1 MVTGYIR
8 VSTEQQDVQNQRHEI
23 LEFANTHKL
32 RVDKFI
38 QIEIS
43 SRKDLKARGIEDL
56 ISRLKKG
63 DVLIVS
69 ELSRLGRSIIEVIS
83 IINELIKREIR
94 FVAIKQNLDIKG
106 NHDMQSKVMVTIF
119 SLLAELE
126 RDLISLRTKK
136 ALAAKR
142 AQGVVLGR
150 RPGSIGKSKLD
161 NKLPEIVDLL
171 KDKASYSF
179 MARRF
184 KVSRPTIMNFI
195 KTRKLESTDGWRRAV
210 PRSPGDATGGWS
222 GPLACL
228 GEKSLSRV
236 PQDVCFDG
244 HKGLSSLP
252 TREFHL
258 TSYRGSGRIET
269 GWGNEHGSK
278 YRVETMC
285 PGASGQKNNPVFRSA
300 YSRCDVVPTLS
311 VLAGAMP
318 RTHRAQYCAPLSS
331 ETGNNSLLICSY
343 SFCATLAITGRA
355 DHRTAVAFV
364 NYLSVATFPRSGSSP
379 WPLS

>member
-1 MVTGYIR
+1 M
-8 VSTEQQDVQNQRHEI
+8 
-23 LEFANTHKL
+23 
-32 RVDKFI
+32 
-38 QIEIS
+38 S

-56 ISRLKKG
+56 LSRLNRG

-106 NHDMQSKVMVTIF
+106 SHDMQSKVMVTIF

-126 RDLISLRTKK
+126 RDLISARTKK

-171 KDKASYSF
+171 KDRASYSF

-195 KTRKLESTDGWRRAV
+195 RTRKLESTA
-210 PRSPGDATGGWS
+210 
-222 GPLACL
+222 
-228 GEKSLSRV
+228 
-236 PQDVCFDG
+236 
-244 HKGLSSLP
+244 
-252 TREFHL
+252 
-258 TSYRGSGRIET
+258 
-269 GWGNEHGSK
+269 
-278 YRVETMC
+278 
-285 PGASGQKNNPVFRSA
+285 
-300 YSRCDVVPTLS
+300 
-311 VLAGAMP
+311 
-318 RTHRAQYCAPLSS
+318 
-331 ETGNNSLLICSY
+331 
-343 SFCATLAITGRA
+343 
-355 DHRTAVAFV
+355 
-364 NYLSVATFPRSGSSP
+364 
-379 WPLS
+379 

>member
-8 VSTEQQDVQNQRHEI
+8 VSTEQQDVRNQRHEI

-126 RDLISLRTKK
+126 RDLISVRTKK

-150 RPGSIGKSKLD
+150 HPGNIGKSKLD

-171 KDKASYSF
+171 KDKANYSF

-195 KTRKLESTDGWRRAV
+195 RTRKLES
-210 PRSPGDATGGWS
+210 
-222 GPLACL
+222 
-228 GEKSLSRV
+228 
-236 PQDVCFDG
+236 
-244 HKGLSSLP
+244 
-252 TREFHL
+252 
-258 TSYRGSGRIET
+258 
-269 GWGNEHGSK
+269 
-278 YRVETMC
+278 
-285 PGASGQKNNPVFRSA
+285 SA
-300 YSRCDVVPTLS
+300 
-311 VLAGAMP
+311 
-318 RTHRAQYCAPLSS
+318 
-331 ETGNNSLLICSY
+331 
-343 SFCATLAITGRA
+343 
-355 DHRTAVAFV
+355 
-364 NYLSVATFPRSGSSP
+364 
-379 WPLS
+379 